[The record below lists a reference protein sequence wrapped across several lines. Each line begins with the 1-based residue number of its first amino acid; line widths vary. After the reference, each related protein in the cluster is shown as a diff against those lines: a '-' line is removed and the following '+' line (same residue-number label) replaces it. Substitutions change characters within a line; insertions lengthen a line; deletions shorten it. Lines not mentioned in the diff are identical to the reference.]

1 MPIFLGICAVTKMQM
16 SDGTK
21 VHRMSNEIQFGS
33 NNQPVATDNTTGNEA
48 GRAVSSMAL
57 TISHLQRREGKE
69 GVRER
74 E

>member
-1 MPIFLGICAVTKMQM
+1 MPIFLGICEETKMQM

-21 VHRMSNEIQFGS
+21 VQRMSNGT

-57 TISHLQRREGKE
+57 TISHLQRRV

-74 E
+74 ERRQIKWI